1 MLSPVS
7 LLVFLA
13 CLLLLLLQVFSAIAG
28 DPALDGFLA
37 ATIRLVLLVAKGRG
51 ERGNGQMVHGI
62 AEMIEKRDNRGVR
75 RVKMG

>member
-13 CLLLLLLQVFSAIAG
+13 CLLLLLQVFSAIAG
-28 DPALDGFLA
+28 IPDLDGFLA

-75 RVKMG
+75 RVEMG